1 MKKFCLLL
9 SILIVA
15 AVAMGCLNVSGGK
28 FAYAENEWSYAFEAD
43 DVPLYINNIVDGNN
57 DPIGVRFGGYYF
69 GSSGISVSVDV
80 YSSPQLDLSFWINGS
95 ALNSAQADARQKLVS
110 LFTDV
115 HRYINSIDALANTG
129 YDGSKLANGKQ
140 LPISDVYRYNTAK
153 QGDKL
158 FVSRDTYN
166 MLLLAR
172 QMYEQTQGAFNPAV
186 YRLVDLWG
194 FSSRIY
200 SNGIFDQP
208 YDRKVSSDTFWT
220 DGYPLPDD
228 KYVRAFSDPAFT
240 DFSQQSV
247 IIGEENGDCFIVKN
261 VAPAV
266 VDGVEFQ
273 QWIDLGGIAKG
284 YVVDGIKA
292 MLTDLGLTR
301 FGVDAGSS
309 SMAYGLDYDGGSV
322 TLEISDPFDPYSF
335 IYPTALVEMDVEQC
349 SISTS
354 GQNVRK
360 YVTDGV
366 EYSHIIDGVTGKP
379 AQTGVRSVTVVVPD
393 SAGAG
398 WAAMGDCLTTAL
410 TVVGRDGIV
419 EFANGVAKQL
429 GIKILV
435 VYQTLDGRKQLLSNY
450 DRDEIKGVSD
460 SYKQFD
466 WALRENDEGDLVYG
480 FDAGFRAK
488 QDVYKTLTIVLGCA
502 LGVVVVAL
510 AVYHLAKGRKRTLS
524 NVRNAK
530 KDKAFKLCDILVY
543 IGVVIVILVLFAVF
557 VFDVDGNGMQTVS
570 VVDDETG
577 ETLFVYNFTR
587 NEYQVND
594 ASSNGWIV
602 EVSKEA
608 RQLIVTFTKIF
619 DGEERFNQ
627 LTVTLG
633 SSPSVKMTDAICGFH
648 RDCVRNFPAIDR
660 AGGAIVCSP
669 NRLKVITA

>member
-1 MKKFCLLL
+1 MV
-9 SILIVA
+9 SIFAVAGIVA
-15 AVAMGCLNVSGGK
+15 CCLCAAGGGL
-28 FAYAENEWSYAFEAD
+28 AYADSEWSYSFTVD
-43 DVPLYINNIVDGNN
+43 KHPLYINNIVDGNK

-80 YSSPQLDLSFWINGS
+80 YSSPQLDLSFRINGK
-95 ALNSAQADARQKLVS
+95 ALNSAQAAARQKMVNI
-110 LFTDV
+110 FTDIY
-115 HRYINSIDALANTG
+115 RYINGIDALANTG
-129 YDGSKLANGKQ
+129 YDGSKLSDDNY

-158 FVSRDTYN
+158 NISRDTYN

-172 QMYEQTQGAFNPAV
+172 SIYEQTRGAFNPAV

-194 FSSRIY
+194 FSSRVY

-208 YDRKVSSDTFWT
+208 YDRKVSPDTFWA

-247 IIGEENGDCFIVKN
+247 TVGEENGEYYVVKN

-284 YVVDGIKA
+284 YVVDGIKT
-292 MLTDLGLTR
+292 MLNKLGFAR

-322 TLEISDPFDPYSF
+322 TLDIADPLEPYN
-335 IYPTALVEMDVEQC
+335 IVYQTALVETEVAQC

-379 AQTGVRSVTVVVPD
+379 AQTGVKSVTVIVPD
-393 SAGAG
+393 SAGEG

-410 TVVGRDGIV
+410 TVMGRDGVV
-419 EFANGVAKQL
+419 EFANGLAKQL
-429 GIKILV
+429 GIKMIV
-435 VYQTLDGRKQLLSNY
+435 VYQTLDGRKQLLTNCNK
-450 DRDEIKGVSD
+450 DEVKGVSD

-466 WALRENDEGDLVYG
+466 WALNEDDEGNFAYG
-480 FDAGFRAK
+480 FEDGLRAK

-502 LGVVVVAL
+502 LGVAVVAL
-510 AVYHLAKGRKRTLS
+510 VVYHFAKGRKRTLS
-524 NVRNAK
+524 NVVNAK

-543 IGVVIVILVLFAVF
+543 TGVAIVILALFAVF
-557 VFDVDGNGMQTVS
+557 VLDVDGEELQAVS

-594 ASSNGWIV
+594 ASSNGWTV

-608 RQLIVTFTKIF
+608 RQLTVTFTKVF

-633 SSPSVKMTDAICGFH
+633 SSPSVKMTDAVCGFH
-648 RDCVRNFPAIDR
+648 RDCVRNFPAVDR

-669 NRLKVITA
+669 NRLKVITL